1 MQTTGPSVILSDY
14 LQPNETHHFFW
25 DLSSDPSSY
34 PGWVWTFTA
43 YPYSSS
49 PEFPALTSSVEIR
62 EVYFLRK
69 GQELGTAWNELQ
81 LNIVVRNNGEH
92 PVSYELLQYGVR
104 Q

>member
-1 MQTTGPSVILSDY
+1 
-14 LQPNETHHFFW
+14 
-25 DLSSDPSSY
+25 
-34 PGWVWTFTA
+34 
-43 YPYSSS
+43 
-49 PEFPALTSSVEIR
+49 VEIR